1 MEKTNL
7 IGKFKNMS
15 VGGKVATSV
24 AVAVAGYGIYRG
36 VRWICKY
43 VKERRQKKQADQQP
57 AEQK

>member
-15 VGGKVATSV
+15 VGGKVATAAIV
-24 AVAVAGYGIYRG
+24 AGVGYGIYRG
-36 VRWICKY
+36 VRWICNY
-43 VKERRQKKQADQQP
+43 VKERRQKKQTDPQP